1 MGGSEEK
8 LVLAL
13 SVINEKVQEQSQNF
27 YANQKRLQDLRD
39 ATIKGG
45 LAGRQAAE
53 DYKSLKQEME
63 LFGPSV
69 SRSGQSI
76 VDVDKAL
83 KNLKPSNKDA
93 IERLKGLA
101 DEIKELP
108 TPAEKSARVIEI
120 FGRRLGPQ
128 LVELLSEGRC
138 RYR

>member
-1 MGGSEEK
+1 
-8 LVLAL
+8 
-13 SVINEKVQEQSQNF
+13 
-27 YANQKRLQDLRD
+27 
-39 ATIKGG
+39 
-45 LAGRQAAE
+45 
-53 DYKSLKQEME
+53 ME

-76 VDVDKAL
+76 IDVDKAL

-128 LVELLSEGRC
+128 LVELLSEGRVAIDDIGKRAENLGLVMSDTQFKVAKDVTDPLRSFSARSPPQRIRSDC
-138 RYR
+138 CSGRPSSKPPTC